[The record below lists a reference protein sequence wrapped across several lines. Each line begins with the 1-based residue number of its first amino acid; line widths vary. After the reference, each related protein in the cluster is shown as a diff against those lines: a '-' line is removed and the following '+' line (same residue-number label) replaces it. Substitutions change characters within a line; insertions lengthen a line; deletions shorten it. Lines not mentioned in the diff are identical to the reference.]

1 MRKKRKTF
9 LSEIWDSVILTQS
22 VLQWEFVVWYV
33 YRKSP
38 ILICPVTFKS
48 LSQILET
55 ASLRK
60 TTFRLFSSCNLSPSV
75 YSNVSPTDSY
85 RNLITLLSRQIH
97 QLGTPVND
105 FHPQPNITQ
114 FDRGQFYYI
123 KEYSYCMPG
132 SNHVYC
138 ILGSLKRE
146 ISLEFETYISQWH
159 CRIQVIW
166 SALDQHVYNIER
178 D

>member
-22 VLQWEFVVWYV
+22 VLQLEFVVWYISQV
-33 YRKSP
+33 SNSY
-38 ILICPVTFKS
+38 LS
-48 LSQILET
+48 LSTVFHRFQKQAHWAKLLPDYN
-55 ASLRK
+55 LRA
-60 TTFRLFSSCNLSPSV
+60 TCHRVFTQMF
-75 YSNVSPTDSY
+75 
-85 RNLITLLSRQIH
+85 H
-97 QLGTPVND
+97 QLTRIAIWSHCSPVNIISWELPSMI
-105 FHPQPNITQ
+105 FTPQPNITQ
-114 FDRGQFYYI
+114 FYRGQFYYI

-132 SNHVYC
+132 SIHVYC

-166 SALDQHVYNIER
+166 SA
-178 D
+178 

>member
-1 MRKKRKTF
+1 MRKKRKT
-9 LSEIWDSVILTQS
+9 LLIWDSVILTQS
-22 VLQWEFVVWYV
+22 VLQWEFVVWYISQV
-33 YRKSP
+33 SNSY
-38 ILICPVTFKS
+38 
-48 LSQILET
+48 LSFSIQQSFTDLET
-55 ASLRK
+55 GSPSK

-75 YSNVSPTDSY
+75 HSNVSPTDSY
-85 RNLITLLSRQIH
+85 RNLISLLSRQIH

-114 FDRGQFYYI
+114 FDWGQFYYI

-146 ISLEFETYISQWH
+146 ISLEFESYISQWH

-166 SALDQHVYNIER
+166 SA
-178 D
+178 

>member
-22 VLQWEFVVWYV
+22 VLQWEFVVWY
-33 YRKSP
+33 
-38 ILICPVTFKS
+38 I
-48 LSQILET
+48 SQ
-55 ASLRK
+55 
-60 TTFRLFSSCNLSPSV
+60 V
-75 YSNVSPTDSY
+75 SNSY
-85 RNLITLLSRQIH
+85 LSRHFHFQHRFRNRLTKQNNFQTILFVQLVTECLLKCFTNWLVSQSDHTAQSH
-97 QLGTPVND
+97 QPGTPVDD

-114 FDRGQFYYI
+114 FDRGQLYYI
-123 KEYSYCMPG
+123 EEYSYCMPG

-146 ISLEFETYISQWH
+146 ISLEFESYISQWH

-166 SALDQHVYNIER
+166 SA
-178 D
+178 